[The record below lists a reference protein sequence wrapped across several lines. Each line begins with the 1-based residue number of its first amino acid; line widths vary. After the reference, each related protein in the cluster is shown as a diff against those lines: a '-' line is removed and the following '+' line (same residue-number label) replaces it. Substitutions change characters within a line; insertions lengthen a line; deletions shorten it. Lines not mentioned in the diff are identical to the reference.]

1 MSTQKLFFL
10 ILSPC
15 LSVGLLKFKFCIF
28 YHNIRIFVPQPAHP
42 CTTTFASFTT
52 TCTSCTTTFASYA
65 TTVASYTTTKE
76 EEKSSILSMF
86 VHWKFWTRMTS
97 SNFKY
102 DSLLH
107 LKYKLWFESCFV
119 YVLIIIISKST
130 LIGITFVL
138 EYFNF
143 VIKHTWTMWCVADD

>member
-1 MSTQKLFFL
+1 ML
-10 ILSPC
+10 IYITS
-15 LSVGLLKFKFCIF
+15 LLTLLLC
-28 YHNIRIFVPQPAHP
+28 
-42 CTTTFASFTT
+42 FASFTT
-52 TCTSCTTTFASYA
+52 TFASLYHNQRIHVPQHLHLLPQPA
-65 TTVASYTTTKE
+65 HLAPQHLHLMPQQSHRIPQPKIFS
-76 EEKSSILSMF
+76 SSILLMF

-97 SNFKY
+97 SNSKY
-102 DSLLH
+102 DLLLH
-107 LKYKLWFESCFV
+107 IKYKLWFESCFV

>member
-1 MSTQKLFFL
+1 MSTQKSFFL

-76 EEKSSILSMF
+76 KISSILSMF

-97 SNFKY
+97 SNFIY

-119 YVLIIIISKST
+119 YVLIVISNNSNF
-130 LIGITFVL
+130 IEITFVL
-138 EYFNF
+138 LYFNF
-143 VIKHTWTMWCVADD
+143 VNIYTWTMWWVADN